1 MFDDAEELKSKVR
14 ELAVAVKQASHLVV
28 YTGAGISTVHQTP
41 LSPFPYFSS
50 GARLMMLFISGR
62 LHPRLPGP

>member
-28 YTGAGISTVHQTP
+28 YTGAGISTVNP
-41 LSPFPYFSS
+41 ALLSRLPYFFF
-50 GARLMMLFISGR
+50 GAGLMMLFISGR
-62 LHPRLPGP
+62 LHPRLQGP